1 MWVSFLQLALFLF
14 LCGLA
19 GVYLVGSYR
28 FAFPSGKKPQ
38 TGRQPAA
45 AQPSPSQRNF
55 KE

>member
-1 MWVSFLQLALFLF
+1 MCVLHLQLALFLF

-28 FAFPSGKKPQ
+28 FAFPSGKKPFWMAP
-38 TGRQPAA
+38 GS
-45 AQPSPSQRNF
+45 AQPSPSQRKF